1 MADGRKIPVS
11 RASLQCSPRPLNT
24 HEILQD
30 SYQLKVYIPVEILYN
45 TQLMGT
51 SEISE
56 KKFSILKEI
65 SSAIIASEDTTAI
78 ANLMLD
84 LAISH
89 TGAENGSLML
99 ANNSDELYVFAARG
113 IDAGLAGTYREKIGE
128 GIAGTVARNRR
139 AAIVADIDTDELF
152 KGKKR
157 DHYRTKS
164 FISCPVLSKEKLL
177 GVLNINDKKNG
188 SSFSEDEL
196 ILLQTIANQAAIVLE
211 NTFLL
216 SQLRARAAELQ
227 EINRMLIESDV
238 VKTEFITRISHDL
251 RTPLNSIKGSIY
263 YLQVYEK
270 HSNPEQREFYEIIA
284 QETSLLINTVEKL
297 TNFVRNEDEIGFV
310 RKSMIS
316 LTEILTEAAD
326 QRFVKSALARKNLTL
341 VLDTQGCK
349 AEVYAD
355 RIRAIQLFIYLIE
368 ALSHY
373 LKNGDGMRVTVTED
387 KIVKVTLTIPGRS
400 SALMQPFLFSP
411 GPFFFSESEEEELK
425 LHLAVKL
432 SVLLGWEITA
442 EKDNSYLRITISI
455 PIEPAGA

>member
-1 MADGRKIPVS
+1 M
-11 RASLQCSPRPLNT
+11 
-24 HEILQD
+24 
-30 SYQLKVYIPVEILYN
+30 YIPVEILYN

-65 SSAIIASEDTTAI
+65 SNAIIASEDTTAI

-89 TGAENGSLML
+89 TDAENGSLML
-99 ANNSDELYVFAARG
+99 TDNSDELYVFAARG
-113 IDAGLAGTYREKIGE
+113 IDAGFVGTHRERIGE
-128 GIAGTVARNRR
+128 GIAGTVAENRR
-139 AAIVADIDTDELF
+139 AVVVADIDSDERF

-157 DHYRTKS
+157 GHYKTKS

-216 SQLRARAAELQ
+216 GQLRTKAAELQ

-270 HSNPEQREFYEIIA
+270 DSKPEQREFYEIIS
-284 QETSLLINTVEKL
+284 QETSSLINTVEKL
-297 TNFVRNEDEIGFV
+297 TDFVRNEDEIGFV

-316 LTEILTEAAD
+316 LTEILTEASD

-341 VLDTQGCK
+341 VLDTRGCK
-349 AEVYAD
+349 TEVYAD

-373 LKNGDGMRVTVTED
+373 LKNGDGMRITVTED
-387 KIVKVTLTIPGRS
+387 KTVKVTLTIPGRS

-425 LHLAVKL
+425 LHLAGKL

-442 EKDNSYLRITISI
+442 EKDGSYLRITISI
-455 PIEPAGA
+455 PLGVEDA